1 MTDAL
6 LDSPKLTDRQQQ
18 VLDLV
23 QSTIER
29 TGSPPTLP
37 SGLTPNTWGLPASGR
52 VRGLAATR
60 CTRIWLTA
68 PGVRAASPQ
77 GVAA

>member
-29 TGSPPTLP
+29 TGSPPTREI
-37 SGLTPNTWGLPASGR
+37 GR
-52 VRGLAATR
+52 AHV
-60 CTRIWLTA
+60 
-68 PGVRAASPQ
+68 
-77 GVAA
+77 